1 MRTHLG
7 LFYFMEIT
15 KFNQALDSVKSSL
28 DILKEEIQNKRE
40 WLEENSEKYQESEK
54 GEELATYLD
63 DLEDWCNSVDDINL
77 ELSNI

>member
-1 MRTHLG
+1 
-7 LFYFMEIT
+7 MEIT